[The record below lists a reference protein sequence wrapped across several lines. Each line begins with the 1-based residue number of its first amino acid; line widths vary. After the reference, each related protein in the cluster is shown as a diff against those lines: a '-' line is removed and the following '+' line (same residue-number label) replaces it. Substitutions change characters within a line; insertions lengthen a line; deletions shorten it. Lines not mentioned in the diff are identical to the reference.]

1 MYNVEKRTHTLIPC
15 GLNTARLLKYVFGQC
30 SALCMKNW
38 TVYKKKEHFEGK
50 LTENLVK
57 LKHIGKALEK
67 AKILAPQKFNI
78 CFNAKGIVEDFK
90 NCSEKFA
97 KKKIR

>member
-1 MYNVEKRTHTLIPC
+1 MCLANVQHYAWKTELYIE
-15 GLNTARLLKYVFGQC
+15 
-30 SALCMKNW
+30 
-38 TVYKKKEHFEGK
+38 KKEYFEGK

-67 AKILAPQKFNI
+67 AKILAPQKSNI
-78 CFNAKGIVEDFK
+78 CFNVKGIVEDFK
-90 NCSEKFA
+90 NYSEKFA